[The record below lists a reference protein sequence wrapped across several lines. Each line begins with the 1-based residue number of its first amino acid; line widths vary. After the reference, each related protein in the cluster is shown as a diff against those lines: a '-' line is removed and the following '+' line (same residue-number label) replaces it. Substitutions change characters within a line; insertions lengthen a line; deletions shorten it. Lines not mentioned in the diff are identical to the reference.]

1 MPALPEPTPTA
12 TAAGQADLN
21 PLTDAV
27 IEAAVRD
34 AIHQTSYRD
43 KSPLPVVG
51 AAPPVAQPGRPPM
64 SQKATDASALMLS
77 GSVLTA
83 VVGGSASLI
92 LWASGHA
99 DPVVVGIIFGAPAA
113 ALLALGRVMKRA
125 KGVLPDEHHHHY
137 NGPVHQDQHNVRS
150 KTIGLTAKTTNKP

>member
-1 MPALPEPTPTA
+1 MSLSDQRPTELVGQPSLDPT
-12 TAAGQADLN
+12 
-21 PLTDAV
+21 PLTDSV
-27 IEAAVRD
+27 IQAAVRD
-34 AIHQTSYRD
+34 AIHQTSHRD
-43 KSPLPVVG
+43 DTPVPVVG
-51 AAPPVAQPGRPPM
+51 DTPPVAQPGRPPM
-64 SQKATDASALMLS
+64 SQGATDASVLMLS

-83 VVGGSASLI
+83 TVGGATTAI

-137 NGPVHQDQHNVRS
+137 SGPVHQDQRNVDHHNRWFGKS
-150 KTIGLTAKTTNKP
+150 TTNL